1 MQTQVKKSSW
11 HWLPKVTILLVA
23 AVACFYAGH
32 AFAAEAPAGSIGE
45 MATRVTQSFEG
56 IGKLMIAI
64 SYLAGIGFV
73 LAAIFKFKQ
82 HKDNPTQ
89 IPLGTP
95 LAMLVIGIVLVF
107 LPAIFG
113 PAGKSIFGDAAKP
126 GGFQGQGT
134 SGLPGQT
141 GGTP

>member
-11 HWLPKVTILLVA
+11 HWLPKVTLLIFA
-23 AVACFYAGH
+23 AIACFYAGH
-32 AFAAEAPAGSIGE
+32 AFADTTAPAGSLGE
-45 MATRVTQSFEG
+45 MAQNVTSSFQG
-56 IGKLMIAI
+56 IAKLMIAI

-113 PAGKSIFGDAAKP
+113 PAGVTIFGTNATP
-126 GGFQGQGT
+126 GGFQGEGV
-134 SGLPGQT
+134 SNLPN
-141 GGTP
+141 PSP